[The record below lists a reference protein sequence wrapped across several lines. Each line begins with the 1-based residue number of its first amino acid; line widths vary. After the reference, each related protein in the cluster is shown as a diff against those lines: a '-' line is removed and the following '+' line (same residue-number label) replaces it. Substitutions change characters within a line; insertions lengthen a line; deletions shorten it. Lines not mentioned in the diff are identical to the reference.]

1 MKRFWIIL
9 LSIAAVLALCGGFSS
24 CARGGAAAPP
34 DTGFEIL
41 ATPPADEAAIVVTTD
56 FSALATVN
64 EQGESVFALSV
75 GDFIECYNGVYRQ
88 YYGKDY
94 LKDLSSEGWQ
104 HWSELSPRFG
114 YEATRYEF
122 SADRSVWPMPT
133 MSVYATEDNTIY
145 EVRMTF
151 DDHGYQDDLHA
162 LYTELC
168 GCLLK
173 MACPAL
179 SDAEI
184 DEAFRELYALS
195 DENFFGDHHEYGDPE
210 RPPLTKLLAFGSVGF
225 YCFYGAGN
233 IEICM
238 IPLTAPAMETLP
250 QAAK

>member
-1 MKRFWIIL
+1 M
-9 LSIAAVLALCGGFSS
+9 VALCGFSS
-24 CARGGAAAPP
+24 CTRDGAAAPP
-34 DTGFEIL
+34 DIGFKIL
-41 ATPPADEAAIVVTTD
+41 ATPSADDAEIIVTTD
-56 FSALATVN
+56 LSALAELN
-64 EQGESVFALSV
+64 EQGESVFDISLR
-75 GDFIECYNGVYRQ
+75 DFIECYNDVYRQ

-94 LKDLSSEGWQ
+94 LKDLSSEAWQ

-133 MSVYATEDNTIY
+133 VSVYATEDDTIY

-151 DDHGYQDDLHA
+151 DDHGYQDDLYA
-162 LYTELC
+162 LYSELC

-179 SDAEI
+179 SEAKI
-184 DEAFRELYALS
+184 DETFHELYALS
-195 DENFFGDHHEYGDPE
+195 DENFFGDHHAYGDPE
-210 RPPLTKLLAFGSVGF
+210 RPPLTKLLSFGSVGF

-238 IPLTAPAMETLP
+238 IPLTAPAMETLS